1 MAPNVAQG
9 STRLILIGC
18 AVLLSIGMG
27 LRQSIGL
34 FLTPVTRD
42 LALTAADFTLTIAIQ
57 NIVWGLSQAPAGA
70 IADRFGV
77 RVTLVAGTV
86 IYIAGFAAMAAAD
99 GEMALIV
106 SSVLIGIAL
115 SCTASSLALA
125 ACARAVPE
133 QSRSKMLGV
142 VAAVGSLGTLIV
154 PLVTQVVLK
163 YYAWQIGAL
172 FFAALAAAM
181 LPAAFWAG
189 ASDKLPVM
197 VAEAK
202 TTMRDTLAQALRHR
216 GFLVMSGA
224 YFVCGLNLVFL
235 TTHLPAYLEICGQ
248 DPMLSAEALAV
259 IGAVNCVGALLAGW
273 LGGRYPKHVVLGW
286 LYILRSVAFAGYF
299 VGPPTATN
307 TLVFAAVM
315 GLLWFPGVW
324 PLLSGLVAEMFGTR
338 YMATLLGISFVM
350 HQVGASLGAW
360 GGGLIFDATGSYGQ
374 PEPKLVC
381 KTPVTGWLPYGD
393 AWKIGVLVGFAAGIV
408 QIFAG
413 GPARPREAPAEP
425 QLASM

>member
-1 MAPNVAQG
+1 MASNVAQG
-9 STRLILIGC
+9 STRLILIGA

-57 NIVWGLSQAPAGA
+57 NIVWGLAQAPAGA
-70 IADRFGV
+70 IADRFGL
-77 RVTLVAGTV
+77 RLTLVTGTV
-86 IYIAGFAAMAAAD
+86 IYIAGLAVMAAAG

-115 SCTASSLALA
+115 ACTASSLALA

-142 VAAVGSLGTLIV
+142 VAAVGSFGTLIV
-154 PLVTQVVLK
+154 PLVTQGVLK
-163 YYAWQIGAL
+163 YYPWQIGAL
-172 FFAALAAAM
+172 FFAVLAAAM

-197 VAEAK
+197 TAAAK

-248 DPMLSAEALAV
+248 DPMLSAGALAV

-273 LGGRYPKHVVLGW
+273 LAAAIRSTSCWVAVYPEVGR
-286 LYILRSVAFAGYF
+286 LRRLLRA
-299 VGPPTATN
+299 PPTASN
-307 TLVFAAVM
+307 TLLFAAVM

-324 PLLSGLVAEMFGTR
+324 PLLSGMVAEMFGTR
-338 YMATLLGISFVM
+338 YMATLLGISFVV

-360 GGGLIFDATGSYGQ
+360 GGGIILDVTGSYD
-374 PEPKLVC
+374 
-381 KTPVTGWLPYGD
+381 D

-408 QIFAG
+408 QIVAG
-413 GPARPREAPAEP
+413 GPVHPREARAEP
-425 QLASM
+425 QLAST

>member
-86 IYIAGFAAMAAAD
+86 IYIAGFATMAAAD

-154 PLVTQVVLK
+154 PLATQVVLK

-338 YMATLLGISFVM
+338 YMATLLGISFVV

-360 GGGLIFDATGSYGQ
+360 GGGIILDATGSYD
-374 PEPKLVC
+374 
-381 KTPVTGWLPYGD
+381 D

-413 GPARPREAPAEP
+413 GPVRPPRGESRTSVGVNVGIP
-425 QLASM
+425 QVSDAI

>member
-1 MAPNVAQG
+1 MASNVAQG
-9 STRLILIGC
+9 STQLILIGA

-27 LRQSIGL
+27 LRQSLGL

-57 NIVWGLSQAPAGA
+57 NIVWGLSQAPVGA
-70 IADRFGV
+70 IADRFGL
-77 RVTLVAGTV
+77 RITLVAGTMLYV
-86 IYIAGFAAMAAAD
+86 AGLVVMAAA
-99 GEMALIV
+99 GAEAALIV
-106 SSVLIGIAL
+106 SSVLIGVAL

-142 VAAVGSLGTLIV
+142 VAAAGSLGTLIV
-154 PLVTQVVLK
+154 PLATQGVLK
-163 YYAWQIGAL
+163 YYPWQIGAI
-172 FFAALAAAM
+172 FFAILAAAM
-181 LPAAFWAG
+181 LPAALWAS
-189 ASDKLPVM
+189 AADKLPVM
-197 VAEAK
+197 TEAAK
-202 TTMRDTLAQALRHR
+202 TTMRDTVAQALRHR

-286 LYILRSVAFAGYF
+286 LYILRAVAFACYF
-299 VGPPTATN
+299 MGPPTAAN
-307 TLVFAAVM
+307 TLIFAAVM

-338 YMATLLGISFVM
+338 YMATLLGLSFVM
-350 HQVGASLGAW
+350 HQVGSSLGAW
-360 GGGLIFDATGSYGQ
+360 GGGIILDLTGS
-374 PEPKLVC
+374 
-381 KTPVTGWLPYGD
+381 YGD
-393 AWKIGVLVGFAAGIV
+393 AWKIGVVVGLAAGIV
-408 QIFAG
+408 QILAG
-413 GPARPREAPAEP
+413 GPARPREARGEP
-425 QLASM
+425 QLVST

>member
-1 MAPNVAQG
+1 MASNVAQG

-18 AVLLSIGMG
+18 AVLMSIGMG

-154 PLVTQVVLK
+154 PLATQVVLK

-338 YMATLLGISFVM
+338 YMATLLGISFVV

-360 GGGLIFDATGSYGQ
+360 GGGIILDATGSYD
-374 PEPKLVC
+374 
-381 KTPVTGWLPYGD
+381 D

-413 GPARPREAPAEP
+413 GPVRPPLGENRTSVGVNVGIP
-425 QLASM
+425 QVSDAI

>member
-1 MAPNVAQG
+1 M
-9 STRLILIGC
+9 I
-18 AVLLSIGMG
+18 
-27 LRQSIGL
+27 
-34 FLTPVTRD
+34 
-42 LALTAADFTLTIAIQ
+42 
-57 NIVWGLSQAPAGA
+57 
-70 IADRFGV
+70 
-77 RVTLVAGTV
+77 AGTIFASTKV
-86 IYIAGFAAMAAAD
+86 PLCTWFRAMYDLTQSKGGISGIELGRPLGLTQTTAWKIKHKLMQVMMERDATKRLAGRIEIDDAYAAMAAAG

-115 SCTASSLALA
+115 ACTASSLALA

-142 VAAVGSLGTLIV
+142 VAAVGSFGTLIV
-154 PLVTQVVLK
+154 PLATQGVLK
-163 YYAWQIGAL
+163 YYPWQIGAL
-172 FFAALAAAM
+172 FFAVLAAAM

-197 VAEAK
+197 TAAAK

-248 DPMLSAEALAV
+248 DAMLSAEALAV

-286 LYILRSVAFAGYF
+286 LYILRSVAFAAYF
-299 VGPPTATN
+299 VAPPTASN
-307 TLVFAAVM
+307 TLIFAAAM

-338 YMATLLGISFVM
+338 YIGMLTVCLVQRIDRMAPP
-350 HQVGASLGAW
+350 ASCRAN
-360 GGGLIFDATGSYGQ
+360 
-374 PEPKLVC
+374 P
-381 KTPVTGWLPYGD
+381 
-393 AWKIGVLVGFAAGIV
+393 
-408 QIFAG
+408 
-413 GPARPREAPAEP
+413 
-425 QLASM
+425 

>member
-1 MAPNVAQG
+1 MASNVAQG
-9 STRLILIGC
+9 STRLILIGS
-18 AVLLSIGMG
+18 AMLLSIGMG

-57 NIVWGLSQAPAGA
+57 NIVWGLSQAPVGA
-70 IADRFGV
+70 IADRFGL
-77 RVTLVAGTV
+77 RVTLVAGTM
-86 IYIAGFAAMAAAD
+86 IYIAGLAAMAAAG

-106 SSVLIGIAL
+106 SSALIGIAL
-115 SCTASSLALA
+115 ACTASSLALA

-133 QSRSKMLGV
+133 QSRSTMLGV
-142 VAAVGSLGTLIV
+142 VAAVGSFGTLIV
-154 PLVTQVVLK
+154 PLATQGVLK
-163 YYAWQIGAL
+163 YYPWQIGAL
-172 FFAALAAAM
+172 FFAVLAAAM

-197 VAEAK
+197 TAAAK

-299 VGPPTATN
+299 LGPPTAPN
-307 TLVFAAVM
+307 TLLFAAVM
-315 GLLWFPGVW
+315 GLLWVPGVW
-324 PLLSGLVAEMFGTR
+324 PLLGGLVAEMFGTR
-338 YMATLLGISFVM
+338 YMATLLGISFVV

-360 GGGLIFDATGSYGQ
+360 GGGIVLDVTGSYD
-374 PEPKLVC
+374 
-381 KTPVTGWLPYGD
+381 D

-408 QIFAG
+408 QIVAG
-413 GPARPREAPAEP
+413 GPVRPARREPSRSWRPLRNPPSRSREGVGR
-425 QLASM
+425 

>member
-1 MAPNVAQG
+1 MASNVAQG
-9 STRLILIGC
+9 STRLILIGS
-18 AVLLSIGMG
+18 AMLLSIGMG
-27 LRQSIGL
+27 LRQSLGL

-57 NIVWGLSQAPAGA
+57 NIVWGVSQAPVGA
-70 IADRFGV
+70 IADRFGL
-77 RVTLVAGTV
+77 RITLVAGTA
-86 IYIAGFAAMAAAD
+86 IYIAGLAVMAAAG
-99 GEMALIV
+99 GETALVV
-106 SSVLIGIAL
+106 SGVLIGLAL

-133 QSRSKMLGV
+133 QSRSKTLGV
-142 VAAVGSLGTLIV
+142 VAAIGSLGSLIV
-154 PLVTQVVLK
+154 PLATQGVLA
-163 YYAWQIGAL
+163 YYPWQIGAL
-172 FFAALAAAM
+172 FFALLAAAT

-197 VAEAK
+197 MAEAK
-202 TTMRDTLAQALRHR
+202 TTMRDTLARALRHR

-259 IGAVNCVGALLAGW
+259 IGGVNVVGALLAGW
-273 LGGRYPKHVVLGW
+273 LGGRYPKHVLLGS
-286 LYILRSVAFAGYF
+286 LYILRAVAFAVYF
-299 VGPPTATN
+299 VVPPTATS
-307 TLVFAAVM
+307 TLMFSAVM

-350 HQVGASLGAW
+350 HQVGSSLGAW
-360 GGGLIFDATGSYGQ
+360 GGGIILDVTGSYD
-374 PEPKLVC
+374 
-381 KTPVTGWLPYGD
+381 D
-393 AWKIGVLVGFAAGIV
+393 AWKIGVLFGVAAGVLQIV
-408 QIFAG
+408 AG
-413 GPARPREAPAEP
+413 GPVRPREARAEP
-425 QLASM
+425 RLVST

>member
-338 YMATLLGISFVM
+338 YMATLLGISFVV

-360 GGGLIFDATGSYGQ
+360 GGGIILDATGSYD
-374 PEPKLVC
+374 
-381 KTPVTGWLPYGD
+381 D

-413 GPARPREAPAEP
+413 GPVRPPRGENRTSVGVNVGIP
-425 QLASM
+425 QVSDAI

>member
-1 MAPNVAQG
+1 MASNVAQG
-9 STRLILIGC
+9 STRLILIGA

-57 NIVWGLSQAPAGA
+57 NIVWGLAQAPAGA
-70 IADRFGV
+70 IGDRLGL
-77 RVTLVAGTV
+77 RLTLVAGTV
-86 IYIAGFAAMAAAD
+86 IYVAGLAVMAAAG

-106 SSVLIGIAL
+106 SSGLIGVAL
-115 SCTASSLALA
+115 ACTASSLALA

-133 QSRSKMLGV
+133 HSRSKMLGV
-142 VAAVGSLGTLIV
+142 VAAVGSFGTLIV
-154 PLVTQVVLK
+154 PLATQGVLK
-163 YYAWQIGAL
+163 YYPWQIGAL
-172 FFAALAAAM
+172 FFAVLAAAM

-189 ASDKLPVM
+189 ASDSLPVM
-197 VAEAK
+197 TAAAK

-273 LGGRYPKHVVLGW
+273 LGGRYSKHVVLGW
-286 LYILRSVAFAGYF
+286 LYILRSVAFAAYF
-299 VGPPTATN
+299 VAPPTASN
-307 TLVFAAVM
+307 TLIFAAAM

-324 PLLSGLVAEMFGTR
+324 PLLSGLVAEMFGIR
-338 YMATLLGISFVM
+338 YMATLLATSFVV

-360 GGGLIFDATGSYGQ
+360 GGGIILDSPGPMTTPGRLASWSGLLPASYRSS
-374 PEPKLVC
+374 P
-381 KTPVTGWLPYGD
+381 
-393 AWKIGVLVGFAAGIV
+393 AARCT
-408 QIFAG
+408 
-413 GPARPREAPAEP
+413 PARREPS
-425 QLASM
+425 LS

>member
-1 MAPNVAQG
+1 MASNVAQG

-154 PLVTQVVLK
+154 PLATQVVLK

-248 DPMLSAEALAV
+248 DPMLSAEALAA

-307 TLVFAAVM
+307 TLVFAAAM

-338 YMATLLGISFVM
+338 YMATLLGISFVV

-360 GGGLIFDATGSYGQ
+360 GGGIILDATGSYD
-374 PEPKLVC
+374 
-381 KTPVTGWLPYGD
+381 D

-413 GPARPREAPAEP
+413 GPVRPPRGESRTSVGVNVGIP
-425 QLASM
+425 QVSDAI

>member
-1 MAPNVAQG
+1 MASNVAEA
-9 STRLILIGC
+9 STRLILIGA

-57 NIVWGLSQAPAGA
+57 NIVWGLAQAPAGA
-70 IADRFGV
+70 IADRFGL
-77 RVTLVAGTV
+77 RITLVAGTV
-86 IYIAGFAAMAAAD
+86 IYIAGLAAMAAAS

-115 SCTASSLALA
+115 ACAASSLALA
-125 ACARAVPE
+125 ACARVVPE
-133 QSRSKMLGV
+133 QSRSNMLGM

-154 PLVTQVVLK
+154 PLATQAVLK
-163 YYAWQIGAL
+163 YYPWQVGAL
-172 FFAALAAAM
+172 FFAVLAAAM

-197 VAEAK
+197 TAAAK

-273 LGGRYPKHVVLGW
+273 LGGRYPKHVVLSW
-286 LYILRSVAFAGYF
+286 LYILRSVAFAAYF
-299 VGPPTATN
+299 LGPPTASN
-307 TLVFAAVM
+307 TLIFAAAM

-324 PLLSGLVAEMFGTR
+324 PLLSGLVTEMFGTR
-338 YMATLLGISFVM
+338 YMATLLGISFVV

-360 GGGLIFDATGSYGQ
+360 GGGIILDLSGSYD
-374 PEPKLVC
+374 
-381 KTPVTGWLPYGD
+381 D

-408 QIFAG
+408 QIVAG
-413 GPARPREAPAEP
+413 GPVHPREARAEP
-425 QLASM
+425 QLVST

>member
-1 MAPNVAQG
+1 
-9 STRLILIGC
+9 
-18 AVLLSIGMG
+18 VLMSIGMG

-154 PLVTQVVLK
+154 PLATQVVLK

-338 YMATLLGISFVM
+338 YMATLLGISFVV

-360 GGGLIFDATGSYGQ
+360 GGGIILDATGSYD
-374 PEPKLVC
+374 
-381 KTPVTGWLPYGD
+381 D

-413 GPARPREAPAEP
+413 GPVRPPRGENRTSVGVNVGIP
-425 QLASM
+425 QVSDAI

>member
-1 MAPNVAQG
+1 
-9 STRLILIGC
+9 
-18 AVLLSIGMG
+18 
-27 LRQSIGL
+27 
-34 FLTPVTRD
+34 
-42 LALTAADFTLTIAIQ
+42 
-57 NIVWGLSQAPAGA
+57 
-70 IADRFGV
+70 
-77 RVTLVAGTV
+77 
-86 IYIAGFAAMAAAD
+86 
-99 GEMALIV
+99 MALIV
-106 SSVLIGIAL
+106 SSMLIGIAL
-115 SCTASSLALA
+115 ACTASSLALA

-142 VAAVGSLGTLIV
+142 VAAVGSFGTLIV
-154 PLVTQVVLK
+154 PLVTQGVLK
-163 YYAWQIGAL
+163 YYPWQIGVL
-172 FFAALAAAM
+172 FFAVLAAAM

-197 VAEAK
+197 TAAAK

-248 DPMLSAEALAV
+248 DPMLSAGTLAV

-286 LYILRSVAFAGYF
+286 LYILRSVAFAAYF
-299 VGPPTATN
+299 VAPPTASN
-307 TLVFAAVM
+307 TLLFAAVM

-324 PLLSGLVAEMFGTR
+324 PLLSGMVAEMFGTR
-338 YMATLLGISFVM
+338 YMATLLGISFVV

-360 GGGLIFDATGSYGQ
+360 GGGIILDVTGSYD
-374 PEPKLVC
+374 
-381 KTPVTGWLPYGD
+381 D

-408 QIFAG
+408 QIVAG
-413 GPARPREAPAEP
+413 GPVRPREARAEP
-425 QLASM
+425 QLAST

>member
-1 MAPNVAQG
+1 MASNVAQG
-9 STRLILIGC
+9 STRLILIGA

-57 NIVWGLSQAPAGA
+57 NIVWGLAQAPAGA
-70 IADRFGV
+70 IADRFGL
-77 RVTLVAGTV
+77 RLTLVAGTV
-86 IYIAGFAAMAAAD
+86 IYIAGLAAMAAAD
-99 GEMALIV
+99 GEMVLIV

-115 SCTASSLALA
+115 ACTASSLALA

-133 QSRSKMLGV
+133 RNRSNMLGV

-154 PLVTQVVLK
+154 PLATQGVLK
-163 YYAWQIGAL
+163 YYPWQVGAL
-172 FFAALAAAM
+172 FFAGLAIAM

-197 VAEAK
+197 TQAAK

-286 LYILRSVAFAGYF
+286 LYILRSVAFAAYF
-299 VGPPTATN
+299 AGSPTATN
-307 TLVFAAVM
+307 TLLFAAAM

-338 YMATLLGISFVM
+338 YMATLLGLSFVV

-360 GGGLIFDATGSYGQ
+360 GGGIILDVTGSYD
-374 PEPKLVC
+374 
-381 KTPVTGWLPYGD
+381 D
-393 AWKIGVLVGFAAGIV
+393 AWKIGVLVGFVAGLV

-413 GPARPREAPAEP
+413 GPVRPREARAEP
-425 QLASM
+425 QFVST

>member
-1 MAPNVAQG
+1 MASNVAQG

-86 IYIAGFAAMAAAD
+86 IYIAGFATMAAAD

-125 ACARAVPE
+125 ACARAVPG

-154 PLVTQVVLK
+154 PLATQVVLK

-338 YMATLLGISFVM
+338 YMATLLGISFVV

-360 GGGLIFDATGSYGQ
+360 GGGIILDATGSYD
-374 PEPKLVC
+374 
-381 KTPVTGWLPYGD
+381 D

-413 GPARPREAPAEP
+413 GPVRPPRGENRTSVGVNVGIP
-425 QLASM
+425 QVSDAI

>member
-1 MAPNVAQG
+1 MASNVAQD
-9 STRLILIGC
+9 SARLILIGS

-27 LRQSIGL
+27 LRQSLGL
-34 FLTPVTRD
+34 FLTPVTR
-42 LALTAADFTLTIAIQ
+42 DFTLTIAIQ
-57 NIVWGLSQAPAGA
+57 NIVWGLSQAPVGA
-70 IADRFGV
+70 IADRFGL
-77 RVTLVAGTV
+77 RVTLVAGAA
-86 IYIAGFAAMAAAD
+86 IYIGGLAAMAAAG
-99 GEMALIV
+99 GEIALIA
-106 SSVLIGIAL
+106 SGVLIGIAL

-133 QSRSKMLGV
+133 QRRSKMLGV

-154 PLVTQVVLK
+154 PLATQVVLK

-338 YMATLLGISFVM
+338 YMATLLGISFVV

-360 GGGLIFDATGSYGQ
+360 GGGIILDATGSYD
-374 PEPKLVC
+374 
-381 KTPVTGWLPYGD
+381 D

-413 GPARPREAPAEP
+413 GPVRPPLGENRTSVGVNVGIP
-425 QLASM
+425 QVSDAI

>member
-1 MAPNVAQG
+1 MASNVAQG
-9 STRLILIGC
+9 STRLILIGA

-57 NIVWGLSQAPAGA
+57 NIVWGLAQAPAGA
-70 IADRFGV
+70 IADRFGL
-77 RVTLVAGTV
+77 RLTLVAGTM
-86 IYIAGFAAMAAAD
+86 IYIAGLAAMAAAG

-115 SCTASSLALA
+115 ACTASSLALA

-154 PLVTQVVLK
+154 PLATQGMLK
-163 YYAWQIGAL
+163 YYPWQTGAV
-172 FFAALAAAM
+172 FFAVLAAAM

-197 VAEAK
+197 TAAAK

-307 TLVFAAVM
+307 TLLFAAAM

-324 PLLSGLVAEMFGTR
+324 PLLSGLVAEMFGIR
-338 YMATLLGISFVM
+338 YMATLLGISFVV

-360 GGGLIFDATGSYGQ
+360 GGGIILDATGSYD
-374 PEPKLVC
+374 
-381 KTPVTGWLPYGD
+381 D

-413 GPARPREAPAEP
+413 GPVRPREARAEP
-425 QLASM
+425 QLVST

>member
-1 MAPNVAQG
+1 
-9 STRLILIGC
+9 
-18 AVLLSIGMG
+18 
-27 LRQSIGL
+27 
-34 FLTPVTRD
+34 
-42 LALTAADFTLTIAIQ
+42 
-57 NIVWGLSQAPAGA
+57 
-70 IADRFGV
+70 
-77 RVTLVAGTV
+77 
-86 IYIAGFAAMAAAD
+86 
-99 GEMALIV
+99 
-106 SSVLIGIAL
+106 
-115 SCTASSLALA
+115 
-125 ACARAVPE
+125 
-133 QSRSKMLGV
+133 
-142 VAAVGSLGTLIV
+142 
-154 PLVTQVVLK
+154 
-163 YYAWQIGAL
+163 
-172 FFAALAAAM
+172 M

-197 VAEAK
+197 VAKAK

-307 TLVFAAVM
+307 TLVFAAAM

-338 YMATLLGISFVM
+338 YMATLLGISFVV

-360 GGGLIFDATGSYGQ
+360 GGGIILDATGSYD
-374 PEPKLVC
+374 
-381 KTPVTGWLPYGD
+381 D

-413 GPARPREAPAEP
+413 GPVRPHEARAEP
-425 QLASM
+425 QLVST

>member
-1 MAPNVAQG
+1 MASNVAQG
-9 STRLILIGC
+9 STRLILIGA

-57 NIVWGLSQAPAGA
+57 NIVWGLAQAPAGA
-70 IADRFGV
+70 IADRFGL
-77 RVTLVAGTV
+77 RLTLVAGTM
-86 IYIAGFAAMAAAD
+86 IYIAGLAAMAAAG

-115 SCTASSLALA
+115 ACTASSLALA

-154 PLVTQVVLK
+154 PLATQGMLK
-163 YYAWQIGAL
+163 YYPWQTGAV
-172 FFAALAAAM
+172 FFAVLAAAM

-197 VAEAK
+197 TAAAK

-307 TLVFAAVM
+307 TLLFAAAM

-324 PLLSGLVAEMFGTR
+324 PLLSGLVAEMFGIR
-338 YMATLLGISFVM
+338 YMATLLGISFVV

-360 GGGLIFDATGSYGQ
+360 GGGIILDVTGSYD
-374 PEPKLVC
+374 
-381 KTPVTGWLPYGD
+381 D
-393 AWKIGVLVGFAAGIV
+393 AWKIGVLVGVAAGIV
-408 QIFAG
+408 QIVAG
-413 GPARPREAPAEP
+413 GPVRPRRAGVEP
-425 QLASM
+425 QLVST